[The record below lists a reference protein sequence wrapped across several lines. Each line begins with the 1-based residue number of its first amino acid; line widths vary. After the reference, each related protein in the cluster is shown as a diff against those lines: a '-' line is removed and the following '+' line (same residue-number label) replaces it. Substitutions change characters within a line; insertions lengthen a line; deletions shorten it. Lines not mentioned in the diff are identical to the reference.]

1 MCAIEILIVSY
12 RNKKVLQNEI
22 GIDRIS
28 ENQNDEL
35 LLSRFVLHN
44 SEDNRA
50 IFCCRLIKK
59 KISHQANFLF
69 LNILIFMSI
78 FEC

>member
-1 MCAIEILIVSY
+1 MCPIEILTVSY
-12 RNKKVLQNEI
+12 KNKKVLQKEI
-22 GIDRIS
+22 DIDRIS

-50 IFCCRLIKK
+50 IFCCRLVR
-59 KISHQANFLF
+59 KIVSHQANFF
-69 LNILIFMSI
+69 F
-78 FEC
+78 

>member
-1 MCAIEILIVSY
+1 MCPIEILTVSY

-28 ENQNDEL
+28 KNQNNEL
-35 LLSRFVLHN
+35 LLSRFFLHN

-59 KISHQANFLF
+59 NKSASQLSFSKY
-69 LNILIFMSI
+69 LNI
-78 FEC
+78 